1 MRGQLMLIKK
11 IVIVCLCFGM
21 IFLSGCITGGDDPAE
36 ATTTAE
42 TTIPIPTE
50 PVTETPTTPPEPD
63 EPPPVISALVGNWH
77 LNADLDIGFG
87 LYNYDVFATYNLDGT
102 GTSRYVSGEWEL
114 SADFTWTAENGVGTS
129 SIREGATTISTSFS
143 YGVVGNV
150 LTIYQDGLVMIFQRI
165 E

>member
-1 MRGQLMLIKK
+1 MLIKK

-50 PVTETPTTPPEPD
+50 PVTETLTTPPKPD
-63 EPPPVISALVGNWH
+63 EPPPVIISALVGNWH